1 MRAVIMTTVRT
12 FLNSP
17 LVWAVLT
24 ALWMFVIYA
33 LSDRPADDFNSDSVS
48 WIPLADKFVHVALY
62 AILSVLSLRTFV
74 SVKAMAKHYAIF
86 ATLLLAVVWGV
97 LDEVHQSEVPGR
109 SSEISDVVADGFGAV
124 LVVVIWFVFNRY
136 QSLNKS

>member
-1 MRAVIMTTVRT
+1 MTKVMSSIRYVV
-12 FLNSP
+12 NNP
-17 LVWAVLT
+17 LLWAVLT

-33 LSDRPADDFNSDSVS
+33 LSDRPAEDFNSDSVS
-48 WIPLADKFVHVALY
+48 WIPFADKFVHVALY
-62 AILSVLSLRTFV
+62 AILSVFSLRTFS

-86 ATLLLAVVWGV
+86 ATLLLAVLWGV

-124 LVVVIWFVFNRY
+124 LVVVIWFVFSRY
-136 QSLNKS
+136 QSFNKS